1 MRKLLLVGCVAA
13 AMWALATPAGA
24 TIGDAHLVRVSARS
38 TNYSFTIEAVAYD
51 HNPVDEGL
59 QTIILYDPAQI
70 DARSGPDMPFMT
82 CEVRTATTTTDWTEG
97 PSADTPACE
106 YAYYLY
112 PTGYTRTTAH
122 FWATPTDA
130 TSRTTNLSW
139 PVTVQ
144 VCAWPDTHP
153 SNLPYDCRTLTIG
166 PNQVQT
172 VY

>member
-1 MRKLLLVGCVAA
+1 MRKLLVVGCVAVA
-13 AMWALATPAGA
+13 LWVLATPAGA
-24 TIGDAHLVRVSARS
+24 VTSDAHLVRVSARS

-59 QTIILYDPAQI
+59 QTIILYDPAQVSPRW
-70 DARSGPDMPFMT
+70 ALGMPFMT
-82 CEVRTATTTTDWTEG
+82 CEYGSAAIGWTEG
-97 PSADTPACE
+97 PSPDTPACE

-112 PTGYTRTTAH
+112 PGGYTRTTGH
-122 FWATPTDA
+122 YWASPTDA

-144 VCAWPDTHP
+144 VCAWPDTHTYNYP
-153 SNLPYDCRTLTIG
+153 FDCRTLTIG
-166 PNQVQT
+166 PNQVQI